1 MPFLKRKQKPTTM
14 KLEHKNAPVATP
26 KKYRQRLL
34 KFGFI
39 GFLLL
44 AFSLFLGTF
53 GYHFFGLKNNDGSSA
68 SWIDAFLCASMILT
82 GMGPMGEMPT
92 EGGKIFSALYA
103 IYSGVT
109 FLSIMAIV
117 FTPVLHRFLH
127 LMHADTED

>member
-1 MPFLKRKQKPTTM
+1 M
-14 KLEHKNAPVATP
+14 KLEHKNAPLASP
-26 KKYRQRLL
+26 EKYRQRLL

-39 GFLLL
+39 GFILL
-44 AFSLFLGTF
+44 AFSLLLGTV
-53 GYHFFGLKNNDGSSA
+53 GYYCFGLQDDKGNST
-68 SWIDAFLCASMILT
+68 SWVDAFLCASMILT
-82 GMGPMGEMPT
+82 GMGPTGNMPT
-92 EGGKIFSALYA
+92 DSGKVFSALYA